1 MYVRIAST
9 ISFLN
14 FLTVPTSA
22 FGTPSSRRTSSF
34 EKPLESQV
42 DGITVYDDEARDH
55 PKSSHRRSLLHR
67 VASVSIGTFAGSSLQ
82 QAFTVA
88 PWQHPP
94 SHGYCYCCGCCS
106 HKHLYSKN
114 MIRLSPQPSPAYAL
128 ADTITTT
135 TPTFTGQSYSYDKPR
150 NSCLDKFFSYSMST
164 GMDNYEANAYM
175 GKSRLF
181 DKMLRYVSHSASSSS
196 SSSTASNDVFPGN
209 RRPIIVEIGMGTF
222 PNAPYYARALHGT
235 ATNADSTTTNDGAM
249 FKQGLDIISVDP
261 NDYMFDYAI
270 DSANKVGLISPSSLT
285 SLRKVHG
292 VAEALP
298 FENYT
303 IDAVVGT
310 LTLCSVADQQLVLNE
325 IQRVLK
331 PKTGV
336 YLFWEHVLSEKDAGL
351 AFQQRL
357 LSPLQTIVADGC
369 HLNRRT
375 GWNIE
380 HAGFRG
386 GVDMEYMMLD
396 LGVGASIISPTVFGI
411 AYA

>member
-34 EKPLESQV
+34 EKPLENQV

-150 NSCLDKFFSYSMST
+150 NSCLDKFF
-164 GMDNYEANAYM
+164 
-175 GKSRLF
+175 SRLF

-375 GWNIE
+375 GLNIE

-386 GVDMEYMMLD
+386 GVEMEYMMLD
-396 LGVGASIISPTVFGI
+396 LGIGASIISPTVIGM